1 MIVCVNSLASKGKA
15 VHLLK
20 GSSKKKRSR
29 AEMEEVKQE
38 EELLNSDKQKFLRQ
52 FKMLKAGQGLGR
64 QNDEQIRKN

>member
-1 MIVCVNSLASKGKA
+1 
-15 VHLLK
+15 
-20 GSSKKKRSR
+20 
-29 AEMEEVKQE
+29 MEEVKQE